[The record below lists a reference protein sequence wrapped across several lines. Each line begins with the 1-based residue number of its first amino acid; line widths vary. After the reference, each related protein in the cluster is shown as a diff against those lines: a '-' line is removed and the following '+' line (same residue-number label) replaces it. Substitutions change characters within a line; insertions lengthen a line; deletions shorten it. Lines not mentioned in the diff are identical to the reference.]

1 MLQKGAFAVA
11 LMFTATSL
19 GQDILLP
26 SAPGPYDVTL
36 RTTELNDFSREE
48 LYAPN
53 ANHRR
58 IMVSIFL
65 PVPKGSESCES
76 TYMPEAVANYEA
88 QFYASVPPPYNLSL
102 DIRPFQ
108 QQTCSVDVTHGDPD
122 ESTDQQAGRN
132 ATSFPLIFFSPGHGG
147 LRFWCHLMM
156 QHFGLSTYLCDLWRS
171 NTDNLFEFPAGVAYS
186 CMRPACGRCQ
196 SEVFYS
202 SGMHPAYEGFH
213 SEALCIREVAMMK
226 MMEMATDKENWH
238 IDVFN
243 DSDINPKTDDLSH
256 LAPRKLKRILDDDC
270 VEYCIRELREKAK
283 PPQKDRPDS
292 DS

>member
-76 TYMPEAVANYEA
+76 TYIPEAVANYEA
-88 QFYASVPPPYNLSL
+88 QFYASVPPPYNASL

-108 QQTCSVDVTHGDPD
+108 QQTCSVDVTHGGPD

-156 QHFGLSTYLCDLWRS
+156 QHF
-171 NTDNLFEFPAGVAYS
+171 
-186 CMRPACGRCQ
+186 

-202 SGMHPAYEGFH
+202 SGMHPAYEGSH
-213 SEALCIREVAMMK
+213 SEVLCIREVAMMK